1 MQPRLRIPGAL
12 GTTCAGPSHDS
23 SVPGELARIAEL
35 ARSRGGQRLAL
46 AACAAQ
52 LVQRRA
58 WSQLAFA
65 RLDDYGRE
73 RLGYSGRS
81 LYDLAH
87 THRKLESLP
96 AAQAALLSGAL
107 SWTKARLVARVAT
120 PENEAKWLRFARALS
135 ADALEKQ
142 VRAVDRGALESGA
155 GLEAALDEDGRPT
168 GNETFWIRR
177 CSAST
182 SAKWFRTRQAANRV
196 AGHACPPAV
205 ALEMVVAE
213 VLSLVP
219 LEEPAAEP
227 LAQGAPPA
235 TQLPESRPPT
245 GSAAPPLPSEPT
257 PSSQHT
263 GPAPQRGGELPP
275 TLVPWLEGLD
285 TTSALELD
293 RRLRGLVALEQSLDF
308 RIGELLVFVAAGRG
322 YRRLGHPSL
331 GSFARERLGM
341 SPSRARALLRLARA
355 AHLCPELRSGYRS
368 GRLSWLKAQSL
379 LPLLTQRACQPYRRR
394 WLALAERTTVRRLE
408 NDVAHAVAHGHID
421 PAQCQ
426 IRAKPT
432 DSQAPPTPVPGATPP
447 PGAGRLFIV
456 APRSVTRLA
465 QAALC
470 SVRRRIE
477 RHVGRPVTPEEGFEA
492 MLDYVLEA
500 WGHSQGRPRPEH
512 RVFER
517 DDWRCAVPACSSYRN
532 LHAHHIVPRS
542 RGGGDSPANLVTLCA
557 FHHLRGVHAR
567 LLSITGRAPDELD
580 FELPWGRFR
589 SGDVRV
595 YAGRKGSV
603 REMVSS
609 RPGPMEISSAGTSTS
624 ASTRST

>member
-1 MQPRLRIPGAL
+1 
-12 GTTCAGPSHDS
+12 
-23 SVPGELARIAEL
+23 
-35 ARSRGGQRLAL
+35 L

-52 LVQRRA
+52 FVQRRA

-96 AAQAALLSGAL
+96 AAQAALLAGAL
-107 SWTKARLVARVAT
+107 SWTKTRLVARVAT
-120 PENEAKWLRFARALS
+120 PENEAKWLRSARTLT

-142 VRAVDRGALESGA
+142 VRAVDRGALESEA
-155 GLEAALDEDGRPT
+155 GLEADPLDEDGRPT
-168 GNETFWIRR
+168 GSETFWIRR

-182 SAKWFRTRQAANRV
+182 SSRWFRTRQAANRV
-196 AGHACPPAV
+196 AGHSCPPAV

-213 VLSLVP
+213 VLSFVP
-219 LEEPAAEP
+219 VEEPAAEP

-235 TQLPESRPPT
+235 MELGESRPPA
-245 GSAAPPLPSEPT
+245 GSAAPASPSGPT
-257 PSSQHT
+257 PAPQHTRPAPQHTRPAPRQT
-263 GPAPQRGGELPP
+263 GPAPQQGGELPS
-275 TLVPWLEGLD
+275 TLAPCLEGL
-285 TTSALELD
+285 AEAGAFELD
-293 RRLRGLVALEQSLDF
+293 RRLRGLVALEQGLDF
-308 RIGELLVFVAAGRG
+308 RIGQLLASVAAGRR

-331 GSFARERLGM
+331 SSFARERLGM

-368 GRLSWLKAQSL
+368 GRLSWVKAQTL
-379 LPLLTQRACQPYRRR
+379 LPLLTQRACQPYQSR
-394 WLALAERTTVRRLE
+394 WLALAERATVRRLE
-408 NDVAHAVAHGHID
+408 DDVAYAVAQGHVD
-421 PAQCQ
+421 PAKCQ

-432 DSQAPPTPVPGATPP
+432 GSQTPPAPGATPL

-477 RHVGRPVTPEEGFEA
+477 RHLGRPVTPAEGFEA
-492 MLDYVLEA
+492 MLDYALES
-500 WGHSQGRPRPEH
+500 WGHPQRRPRPAH

-517 DDWRCAVPACSSYRN
+517 DGWRCAVPACSSYRN

-567 LLSITGRAPDELD
+567 LLSITGRAPEELD

-603 REMVSS
+603 REIVSS
-609 RPGPMEISSAGTSTS
+609 RPGPIEISSAGTSTS